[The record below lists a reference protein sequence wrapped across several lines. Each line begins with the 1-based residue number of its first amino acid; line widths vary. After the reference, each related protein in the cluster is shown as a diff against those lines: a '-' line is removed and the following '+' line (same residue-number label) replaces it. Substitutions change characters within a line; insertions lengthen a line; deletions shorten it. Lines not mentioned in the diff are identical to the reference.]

1 MSSEPVRSKDY
12 GRQYRAIWDEIEPA
26 IRRAMLD
33 DDPILGDAVD
43 AFERALARY
52 HQVRH
57 AVGVNSGMAALTL
70 GLKALGVGPG
80 DEVITGAH
88 TFTGTVSAIVLAGAT
103 PVLVDPEGEDG
114 LLTAEATERAITPRT
129 RCVLP
134 VHFYGHPVAADALR
148 ALCDAHRLVLF
159 EDGAQAHGARW
170 RGLPIGGFGHA
181 CALSFH
187 PSKNLG
193 AFGDGG
199 AFLTN
204 DDALAASLRL
214 RRNLG
219 KSGKYTFSEVSSNE
233 KLDTLQAA
241 ILSVKLGHLDRW
253 IERRDALAARYA
265 RGLEGVGDLR
275 LPSSHPDA
283 RHAWHLYVVRTSRR
297 DALKEHLAAR
307 GVQAGIHY
315 PVAAHRQPAHAER
328 FRGVALPNAEA
339 WAASVLTLPLS
350 HEHDDAEIDRAVEAV
365 REFYGA

>member
-1 MSSEPVRSKDY
+1 VSTAPVRSKDY
-12 GRQYRAIWDEIEPA
+12 GRQHRALWAELEPA
-26 IRRAMLD
+26 LRRAMLD
-33 DDPILGDAVD
+33 DDPILGDAVT
-43 AFERALARY
+43 AFEAELAAY

-70 GLKALGVGPG
+70 GLRALGVGPG

-88 TFTGTVSAIVLAGAT
+88 TFTGTVTAVVLAGAT
-103 PVLVDPEGEDG
+103 PVLVDPEGDDG
-114 LLTAEATERAITPRT
+114 LLTPEAVERAVTPRT

-134 VHFYGHPVAADALR
+134 VHFYGHPVDASAMR
-148 ALCDAHRLVLF
+148 SLCDVKGLALF

-170 RGLPIGGFGHA
+170 RGRPIGGFGRA

-199 AFLTN
+199 AFLTD
-204 DDALAASLRL
+204 DDALADAVRV

-219 KSGKYTFSEVSSNE
+219 KIGKYTFGEVSSNE

-241 ILSVKLGHLDRW
+241 ILSVKLRHLDAW
-253 IERRDALAARYA
+253 VDRRAALAARYA
-265 RGLEGVGDLR
+265 EGLRGVGDLT
-275 LPSSHPDA
+275 LPVAHPEA
-283 RHAWHLYVVRTSRR
+283 RPAWHLYVVRTPRR
-297 DALKEHLAAR
+297 DALKDHLAAR
-307 GVQAGIHY
+307 GVQAGLHY
-315 PVAAHRQPAHAER
+315 PVAAHQQPAHAER
-328 FRGVALPNAEA
+328 FRGVSLPRAEA

-350 HEHDDAEIDRAVEAV
+350 HEHDDAEIDRVIGAV

>member
-1 MSSEPVRSKDY
+1 VSSEPVRSKDY

-26 IRRAMLD
+26 LRHAMLD
-33 DDPILGDAVD
+33 DDPILGDAVT
-43 AFERALARY
+43 AFERELARY
-52 HQVRH
+52 HHVRH
-57 AVGVNSGMAALTL
+57 AVGVNSGMAALAL
-70 GLKALGVGPG
+70 GLKTLGVGPG

-114 LLTAEATERAITPRT
+114 LLTPEATERAITPRT

-148 ALCDAHRLVLF
+148 SLCDAHGIMLF
-159 EDGAQAHGARW
+159 EDGAQAHGAHWKNR
-170 RGLPIGGFGHA
+170 PIGSFGHA

-199 AFLTN
+199 AFLT
-204 DDALAASLRL
+204 DDEGLAESLRV

-219 KSGKYTFSEVSSNE
+219 KNGKYTFGEVSSNE

-241 ILSVKLGHLDRW
+241 ILSVKLRHLDAW
-253 IERRDALAARYA
+253 IERRNALAARYT
-265 RGLEGVGDLR
+265 RGLRGVGDLK

-297 DALKEHLAAR
+297 DALKEHLGAR
-307 GVQAGIHY
+307 GVQAGLHY
-315 PVAAHRQPAHAER
+315 PIAAHRQPAHAER
-328 FRGVALPNAEA
+328 FRDVSLPNAEA

-350 HEHDDAEIDRAVEAV
+350 HEHEDAEIDRVIEAV